1 MIVLFGVA
9 YEIWRTSQVVPSGK
23 EPACQCRRNERHGF
37 NPWVRKIP
45 WRRAWQPTPV
55 FFRGE
60 SHRQRTLAGYSPQ
73 SHKQTIL
80 KQFSTHAWNTKIF
93 MVWSLNIQ
101 LQLCSVSCTLCY
113 PNILSNCDSLRLPL
127 QTSFHFLNT
136 FFLISCQMRSPTLSR
151 DIANETY
158 FWSFLQFYS
167 PLDLLDYNH
176 NILVTVQWHLLK

>member
-1 MIVLFGVA
+1 MNRELRASLEAPPVKSSPAMWETWVQSLGR
-9 YEIWRTSQVVPSGK
+9 EIP
-23 EPACQCRRNERHGF
+23 C
-37 NPWVRKIP
+37 
-45 WRRAWQPTPV
+45 RRAWQPTPV
-55 FFRGE
+55 FFPGE

-113 PNILSNCDSLRLPL
+113 PSILSNCDSLRLPL

-136 FFLISCQMRSPTLSR
+136 FFSLAAKWEVLLCQEILQMKLIFEASP
-151 DIANETY
+151 N
-158 FWSFLQFYS
+158 FL
-167 PLDLLDYNH
+167 H
-176 NILVTVQWHLLK
+176 H